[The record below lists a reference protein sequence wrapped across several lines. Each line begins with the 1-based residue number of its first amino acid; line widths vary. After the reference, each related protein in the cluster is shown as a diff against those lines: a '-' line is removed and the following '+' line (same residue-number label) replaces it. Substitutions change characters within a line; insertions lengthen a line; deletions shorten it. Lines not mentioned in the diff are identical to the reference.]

1 MTRQRMTFS
10 DLQQMTSGRAAL
22 FVGMR
27 GAPVG
32 VLCGCLMAGVPAGP
46 GALALPAG
54 TAKQLSAGVGETGAA
69 RLLRIG
75 GEAFTVEDS
84 AGPSGAPLPLKIH
97 LPPSPAGS
105 YSFLMFRNMPPEFT
119 LSEGF
124 GTKDYWA
131 ASLHDLGRLELIPPE
146 GYEGAF
152 TMEVLLVKGPGTDP
166 ERRTANVLFKSEPSA
181 PATAS
186 ADDEPKLPDPS
197 LVPAPEPTAAL
208 PPMAPPP
215 QPAVQGADT
224 PPQLAVQRADA
235 PPPLRDMTEIEQSM
249 MERGDTFWRQGDV
262 ASARLLYRALAKK
275 GLAPAALAMAHT
287 YDPEHLSTL
296 AIRGL
301 LPDIAQAKNWYR
313 MAEEMGSTQA
323 AQRLAALNAQ
333 GE

>member
-1 MTRQRMTFS
+1 MTRQRMIFS
-10 DLQQMTSGRAAL
+10 DLQQVSSGGATLLAGLRA
-22 FVGMR
+22 
-27 GAPVG
+27 APVG
-32 VLCGCLMAGVPAGP
+32 VLCGCLMAG
-46 GALALPAG
+46 LPAG
-54 TAKQLSAGVGETGAA
+54 TGALASPAGAAKQLSARVGETGTA

-75 GEAFTVEDS
+75 GDAFTVEDS
-84 AGPSGAPLPLKIH
+84 AGPSGAPLPLKIQ

-105 YSFLMFRNMPPEFT
+105 YSFLMFRNMPPNFT

-166 ERRTANVLFKSEPSA
+166 ERRTANVVFKSEPSA
-181 PATAS
+181 PATAA
-186 ADDEPKLPDPS
+186 ADDQPNLPAAS
-197 LVPAPEPTAAL
+197 LAPAPEPTAAL
-208 PPMAPPP
+208 PPAAPPP
-215 QPAVQGADT
+215 PEPAVQAADT
-224 PPQLAVQRADA
+224 
-235 PPPLRDMTEIEQSM
+235 PPPLRDMTDIEQSM
-249 MERGDTFWRQGDV
+249 MERGDTYWKQGDV

-301 LPDIAQAKNWYR
+301 LPDITQAKNWYR
-313 MAEEMGSTQA
+313 MAEELGSTQA

>member
-1 MTRQRMTFS
+1 MTRQRMIFS
-10 DLQQMTSGRAAL
+10 DLRTMTSGGAAL
-22 FVGMR
+22 LAGMR
-27 GAPVG
+27 AAPVG
-32 VLCGCLMAGVPAGP
+32 ILCGCLIAGLPAGP
-46 GALALPAG
+46 GALASPAG
-54 TAKQLSAGVGETGAA
+54 AARQLSASVGETGAA
-69 RLLRIG
+69 RLLRTG

-84 AGPSGAPLPLKIH
+84 AGPSGAPLPLKIQ
-97 LPPSPAGS
+97 LPPNPAGS
-105 YSFLMFRNMPPEFT
+105 YSFLMFRNMPPKFT

-166 ERRTANVLFKSEPSA
+166 ERRTANVVFKSEPSA

-186 ADDEPKLPDPS
+186 ADEEPKLSDASPPPS
-197 LVPAPEPTAAL
+197 PEATAAL
-208 PPMAPPP
+208 PPLAPPP
-215 QPAVQGADT
+215 QPAVQDADT
-224 PPQLAVQRADA
+224 PP
-235 PPPLRDMTEIEQSM
+235 PPRDMTEIERSM
-249 MERGDTFWRQGDV
+249 MERGDTYWKQGDV

-275 GLAPAALAMAHT
+275 GFAPAALAMAHT
-287 YDPEHLSTL
+287 YDPERLATL

-313 MAEEMGSTQA
+313 MAEELGSTQA